1 MHETISQGSDV
12 VNRFPGVRHLP
23 MAFQL
28 FELQLFI
35 AHGISVFAVF
45 VQQLLGLVFEGV
57 H

>member
-1 MHETISQGSDV
+1 MHETISQGSAV